1 VTRLRAHGRPT
12 LVVALLAALV
22 AFVGA
27 SSALARTGALL
38 VHQCVADGTAGAIG
52 LRLALLRQ
60 DAACPGQ
67 LAIGGEPREVIGVVV
82 LVAVPVLLAHLVGVL
97 AGLGMLARVRAGV
110 RTVARVLSGL
120 LRRPEP
126 VALHVAARQLAPV
139 ARREAAPRGPALTV
153 RPLRGPPLAI
163 A

>member
-1 VTRLRAHGRPT
+1 M
-12 LVVALLAALV
+12 VALLAALAAV
-22 AFVGA
+22 TSA
-27 SSALARTGALL
+27 SSSLARAGAVL

-67 LAIGGEPREVIGVVV
+67 LALGGEPGRVVGVVV
-82 LVAVPVLLAHLVGVL
+82 LVAVPVLLGHLVGVL
-97 AGLGMLARVRAGV
+97 AGLGILARVRTGV
-110 RTVARVLSGL
+110 RTVARVLGGL

-126 VALHVAARQLAPV
+126 VAVHVAARPLAPV
-139 ARREAAPRGPALTV
+139 VRREATPRGPALTV